1 MVNHGRSMLVLIFHI
16 QITPCLSIIYGYPHF
31 QSSCQKLIE
40 LGQAARPLLSCC
52 TKALKENTTLQ
63 NLGVASTE
71 LGQTLGGT
79 DGMGWDGLVV
89 PGFHSNTADP
99 LLQSLFFLSHGHNW
113 GSIGVIQA
121 YSL

>member
-1 MVNHGRSMLVLIFHI
+1 MFIDFMGIPIFSRHVRSPFSWV
-16 QITPCLSIIYGYPHF
+16 
-31 QSSCQKLIE
+31 
-40 LGQAARPLLSCC
+40 RPLLSCC

-99 LLQSLFFLSHGHNW
+99 LLKNHYFSYHMAT
-113 GSIGVIQA
+113 IGVV
-121 YSL
+121 LGL

>member
-1 MVNHGRSMLVLIFHI
+1 MFIDYMGIPIFSRHVRSSFSWV
-16 QITPCLSIIYGYPHF
+16 
-31 QSSCQKLIE
+31 
-40 LGQAARPLLSCC
+40 RPLLSCC

-79 DGMGWDGLVV
+79 GGWDGLVV

-99 LLQSLFFLSHGHNW
+99 LLQSLFFLSHGHNC
-113 GSIGVIQA
+113 GYTG
-121 YSL
+121 L